1 MSKTILVI
9 SDLHINSTVAL
20 CKPSIF
26 LDDGLEVKITK
37 AQHWFWDNF
46 LDLLEKVDHYKPDAV
61 VINGDALEG
70 DTKNRSNQLIT
81 RNTTTIVNIGAET
94 LEPLISKVP
103 AVYFVKG
110 TGAHGGKSGC
120 LEESLAKDFDNSVK
134 IGRSLSHWSLNLIAD
149 GVRLSFAH
157 HTNMGGLPWTKPN
170 AGNQLAAKIQFQ
182 YSQDGEK
189 VPDLAIRGHVHR
201 WADSYDNYR
210 TRALVL
216 PCWTLATEHTH
227 KIAPDTLPECGAA
240 FILCNRG
247 KFEIDKVDYKPK
259 GRVWVKL

>member
-1 MSKTILVI
+1 
-9 SDLHINSTVAL
+9 VAL
-20 CKPSIF
+20 CKPSII
-26 LDDGLEVKITK
+26 LDDGQEVKISK
-37 AQHWFWDNF
+37 AQHWFWDNY
-46 LDLLEKVDHYKPDAV
+46 LDLLERVDRIKPDILL
-61 VINGDALEG
+61 INGDALEG
-70 DTKNRSNQLIT
+70 DAKDRSYQIIT
-81 RNTTTIVNIGAET
+81 RNPASIVRIGAET
-94 LEPLISKVP
+94 LEPLVQKVP
-103 AVYFVKG
+103 AVYFVRG
-110 TGAHGGKSGC
+110 TGAHGGKSGF
-120 LEESLAKDFDNSVK
+120 LEEDLAHDLGAVK
-134 IGRSLSHWSLNLIAD
+134 IGNNQSHWSLNIIVD
-149 GVRLSFAH
+149 GVRISSSH

-240 FILCNRG
+240 FILCDRG